1 MGLSRD
7 CLALMGVLLGSIT
20 YVKEA
25 PVVEKV
31 MGSPPTPSVLIP
43 PRADPGGPEVRA
55 QTTASPGEVTHCG
68 TRHAERKAN
77 KCHPGKG
84 RRMFSGWQT
93 PGSPPPCGGKRWG
106 LRWLQCF
113 PHHKDMQTHAEGKD
127 ARSLPQPRALQR
139 GIKCPQDFL
148 SPNAKAQTGKLCY
161 IILLW
166 TYFMAAAAAEK
177 VPEHWVYCSKDLLL
191 APGFT
196 LLPASVQWVKNGE
209 PACSRVCLVCSLA
222 PGPCLEWCW
231 ESAPHDGWTEV
242 IVGVR
247 KVCPAQLSTSPQQ
260 MLYKQGSSWL

>member
-1 MGLSRD
+1 MPPWERQTDVQWVADTRQSTSLWGQEMGTEV
-7 CLALMGVLLGSIT
+7 AAVL
-20 YVKEA
+20 
-25 PVVEKV
+25 
-31 MGSPPTPSVLIP
+31 PTPQGH
-43 PRADPGGPEVRA
+43 AD
-55 QTTASPGEVTHCG
+55 
-68 TRHAERKAN
+68 
-77 KCHPGKG
+77 
-84 RRMFSGWQT
+84 
-93 PGSPPPCGGKRWG
+93 
-106 LRWLQCF
+106 
-113 PHHKDMQTHAEGKD
+113 HAEGKD

-139 GIKCPQDFL
+139 GVKGPQDFL

-166 TYFMAAAAAEK
+166 MYFMAAAAAEK
-177 VPEHWVYCSKDLLL
+177 VPEQWVYCSKALLL

-209 PACSRVCLVCSLA
+209 PACSRVCLVYSLA

-231 ESAPHDGWTEV
+231 ESAPHDGWTEF